1 MQVDL
6 YGNSHKS
13 NQMAKHLTLILL
25 SFLLFSCASRKV
37 MVTKTEVQTYI
48 DSTAVK
54 KKDSVSV
61 QQNAI
66 SVKEDIDEIEIVP
79 IDTAKPLIIDG
90 KQYYNATVRLKKT
103 RRHIVDTSKITVS
116 QSIENKVSVKKD
128 IKSKGFEK
136 KVDKKA
142 NYFVFLWLLLIP
154 LGIWFGRKYLLK

>member
-1 MQVDL
+1 
-6 YGNSHKS
+6 
-13 NQMAKHLTLILL
+13 MAKHLTLILL

-37 MVTKTEVQTYI
+37 MVTKTEVQTYT
-48 DSTAVK
+48 DSTAVE

-79 IDTAKPLIIDG
+79 IDTDKPLIIDG